1 MMIAFGTDGL
11 IFLKFAQKDHRLTT
25 LALVPKRFGG
35 LALGYEGNGVTDAG
49 DPIHVQTFLAA
60 IMACFRDAT

>member
-1 MMIAFGTDGL
+1 MMVAFGTDGL
-11 IFLKFAQKDHRLTT
+11 IFLKFAQEDHRFTPF
-25 LALVPKRFGG
+25 AFVPERFGS

-60 IMACFRDAT
+60 TMACFKDAT